1 MCLLSTCETHEMLF
15 PNYLCIFVCLCAV
28 SCELGRLYNKDSVIE
43 FLLKRDTFPGDAAD
57 HIRSLKD
64 VIELK
69 LTQRT
74 DCPVTADVTPFICPV
89 VGLEMNGKYR
99 FCYLRKCGCVMS
111 ERAMKEVKSENC
123 HRCAAPFDADNDV
136 IVINGCEEQVEKM
149 RTAIT
154 DRRAK
159 EKADKRSKKRKN
171 TEAADDMIRLKE
183 ADHPVASSSGAYQKD
198 KQPVRESEKKKKNRS
213 IADDPNASEAYK
225 SLFTSHE
232 TAKNKPKS
240 NWVTYNPLYF

>member
-1 MCLLSTCETHEMLF
+1 
-15 PNYLCIFVCLCAV
+15 
-28 SCELGRLYNKDSVIE
+28 
-43 FLLKRDTFPGDAAD
+43 
-57 HIRSLKD
+57 
-64 VIELK
+64 
-69 LTQRT
+69 
-74 DCPVTADVTPFICPV
+74 
-89 VGLEMNGKYR
+89 MNGKYR
-99 FCYLRKCGCVMS
+99 FCYLRKCGCVIS

-123 HRCAAPFDADNDV
+123 HRCASPFDADADV
-136 IVINGCEEQVEKM
+136 IVINGSDDEVEKM

-171 TEAADDMIRLKE
+171 THVADDMIRLKE
-183 ADHPVASSSGAYQKD
+183 ADHPVASSSGSNQKD
-198 KQPVRESEKKKKNRS
+198 KQLPVSGSDKSKKSKKGQS

-232 TAKNKPKS
+232 SAKNKPKS